1 MRSPEGRGPAKAFTL
16 IELLIVVAI
25 IAILAAIAV
34 PNFLEAQVRAKT
46 SRAKSDIR
54 ALITGVTAYGV
65 DANRYPDLPDQVVA
79 ALPVP
84 ARIGIPY
91 SRMTLPLLSTP
102 VAYMT
107 NGLLTDPF
115 AVGSAATRFYGY
127 ANAQAIAREKGTVNS
142 LQVIGVVGVS
152 AADKAAFGENGFV
165 FQSVGPDRANFAL
178 AAPPASTRAAFNDL
192 TRTPTSPATLN
203 FYYDP
208 TNGTVSGGD
217 IVRSAR
223 YQN

>member
-1 MRSPEGRGPAKAFTL
+1 MQKDRRQKTQAAFTL

-25 IAILAAIAV
+25 IAILAAVAV

-46 SRAKSDIR
+46 SRAKNDIR
-54 ALITGVTAYGV
+54 TLITGTVAYAV
-65 DANRYPDLPDQVVA
+65 DANKYPDLPDQVVMT
-79 ALPVP
+79 LPIP

-91 SRMTLPLLSTP
+91 SRRTLPMLSTP
-102 VAYMT
+102 IAYIT
-107 NGLLTDPF
+107 SGLLTDPF
-115 AVGSAATRFYGY
+115 AVGSPATSFYGY
-127 ANAQAIAREKGTVNS
+127 ANPLAISRESGTVNS
-142 LQVIGVVGVS
+142 LQTIGVVGIS
-152 AADKAAFGENGFV
+152 AADKNTFGENGYV
-165 FQSVGPDRANFAL
+165 FQSVGPDRVNFAL

-192 TRTPTSPATLN
+192 TRTPSSPARLN